1 MADEKNSK
9 TSIASSNPPRNR
21 PRPITTVCTNTLNK
35 SRSSRSRKEKSD
47 NVNAQKAD

>member
-9 TSIASSNPPRNR
+9 TPISSSNPPRSR

-35 SRSSRSRKEKSD
+35 KPLQPFPKGEKR
-47 NVNAQKAD
+47 